1 MASRKDRRNRKS
13 SRKNRRMCGG
23 NPAPVDDQSMAL
35 PMQNSL
41 KQGAQYANI
50 HKDQHGGYLSTTTQ
64 TPPPPPPR
72 GGYYEEDKGSP
83 VYKAENTPE
92 VPQQGGALGAYPNAV
107 VNSVLPSNLT
117 ASARVG
123 PLDAAIAGIQGMQDG
138 GRRYNRKMN
147 RKTNRK
153 TNRKMNRKI
162 SRKTSR
168 KTSRR
173 NRVFNVRGGAAS
185 PLTSSPISESSM
197 LLPPD
202 LQKQASL
209 NYEWS
214 LANDPKA
221 FAPKP

>member
-13 SRKNRRMCGG
+13 SRKNRVMCGG
-23 NPAPVDDQSMAL
+23 NPAPVNDQSMAL

-41 KQGAQYANI
+41 KQGSQYANI

-83 VYKAENTPE
+83 VYKAENTP
-92 VPQQGGALGAYPNAV
+92 VIPQEGGALGAYPNAV

-123 PLDAAIAGIQGMQDG
+123 PLDAALAGIQGMQDG
-138 GRRYNRKMN
+138 GRRRNRKMN
-147 RKTNRK
+147 RSNRNRK
-153 TNRKMNRKI
+153 TNRKMNR
-162 SRKTSR
+162 
-168 KTSRR
+168 R
-173 NRVFNVRGGAAS
+173 NRNRSNRNRRIRGGAAS
-185 PLTSSPISESSM
+185 PLMSSPISESSM

>member
-13 SRKNRRMCGG
+13 SRKNRVMCGG
-23 NPAPVDDQSMAL
+23 NPAPVNDQSMAL
-35 PMQNSL
+35 P
-41 KQGAQYANI
+41 
-50 HKDQHGGYLSTTTQ
+50 TQ

-83 VYKAENTPE
+83 VYKAENTP
-92 VPQQGGALGAYPNAV
+92 VIPQEGGALGAYPNAV

-138 GRRYNRKMN
+138 GRRRNRKMN
-147 RKTNRK
+147 RSNRNRK
-153 TNRKMNRKI
+153 TNRKMNR
-162 SRKTSR
+162 
-168 KTSRR
+168 R
-173 NRVFNVRGGAAS
+173 NRNRSNRRIRGGAAS
-185 PLTSSPISESSM
+185 PLMSSPISESSM